1 MKKLLSILLTALLA
15 VTLLAGCGNP
25 VGDDLEN
32 FLNIEVV
39 DVNENYKKI
48 AAEAELWATY
58 ETDEQVIT
66 SLEDVLL
73 PLVNESLEK
82 LEKVEPE
89 TEEVT
94 ELKEKYIKF
103 LEEYKDGF
111 NDILDGF
118 KASDDAKIEEG
129 NAKVSDGLELLN
141 DYNSSLEALAEE
153 NGLKIEY

>member
-1 MKKLLSILLTALLA
+1 MKKLSTILFTALLT

-25 VGDDLEN
+25 VSDDLKN
-32 FLNIEVV
+32 YLNTEVV
-39 DVNENYKKI
+39 DVNENYTKI
-48 AAEAELWATY
+48 AAEADTWASF
-58 ETDEQVIT
+58 ETDEQVIS

-82 LEKVEPE
+82 LEKVNPE

-111 NDILDGF
+111 CDILDGF
-118 KASDDAKIEEG
+118 KTSDAAKIDEG
-129 NAKVSDGLELLN
+129 NAKVTKGLELL
-141 DYNSSLEALAEE
+141 DEYNSSLEALAEE
-153 NGLKIEY
+153 NGLTIEY